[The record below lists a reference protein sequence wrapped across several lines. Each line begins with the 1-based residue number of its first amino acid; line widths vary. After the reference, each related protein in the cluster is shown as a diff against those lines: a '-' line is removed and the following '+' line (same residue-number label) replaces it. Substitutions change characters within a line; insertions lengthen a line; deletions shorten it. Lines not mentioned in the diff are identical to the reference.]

1 MIRSAGFRRILVD
14 MTVSE
19 HLEQNSFAYD
29 AQFPPDCAAGKPLSD
44 LRRERPAHGPAVR
57 RALKRLVGRRR

>member
-1 MIRSAGFRRILVD
+1 MIRSAAGGRILDD

-29 AQFPPDCAAGKPLSD
+29 AQFPPDCAEGKPLST
-44 LRRERPAHGPAVR
+44 LRPERPHGAAFK
-57 RALKRLVGRRR
+57 RAFKRLVGRRR